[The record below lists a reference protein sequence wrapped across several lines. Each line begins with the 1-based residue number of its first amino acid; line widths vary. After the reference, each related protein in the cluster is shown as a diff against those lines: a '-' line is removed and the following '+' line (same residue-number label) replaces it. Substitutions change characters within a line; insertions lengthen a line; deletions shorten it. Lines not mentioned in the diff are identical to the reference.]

1 MVSFFSFLRQRMQI
15 WMFCLLVLV
24 LIWPIISVIVSQ
36 SSIQQC
42 IVQTPGHLDLSACSF
57 ADDQYY
63 QLDGQWQFFWR
74 DLLIS
79 DSEKS
84 KQVMQ
89 YREIPGN
96 WSNPFMPI
104 TNKFATGYATYRL
117 HVKMSDQLVGK
128 EIAIRVNSAR
138 AASILYINEQKIGS
152 SGKVGQTLQEEI
164 GKNKPYSTITKLSS
178 EKLQIDLE
186 VSNFHYHV
194 GGVGGSLDIG
204 LKQAI
209 IDLDQRNLS
218 YDLLIIGFL
227 LSLSVFFIGQLH
239 YVNTY
244 RSNTFFSLMIL
255 AMALFMTTQSE
266 KVIYLISPTLDYDLF
281 NRITLSL
288 AFIVYTL
295 VLHYL
300 FYALPGI
307 VSIRYIRISVVATF
321 VFLLFAWLADI
332 RVATSAYFIVFIYFI
347 IVQIFMFWCFYKAIR
362 ARMTSILYLIVAMV
376 TGIIYSLIAFL
387 NFNFGYAIYDFTPI
401 YIPILALSLGLALS
415 EQKSTMM
422 MKLNRSE
429 MDKLRHQIKP
439 HFLYNSINTIM
450 WMNKRDSERTEQLL
464 HDLSDFLRGSFVFQD
479 QQQTTPFQ
487 SEFELTSAYL
497 SLEKARFSEKLQ
509 VEWQI
514 EASDFWLPPL
524 I

>member
-84 KQVMQ
+84 QQVMQ

-117 HVKMSDQLVGK
+117 HVKMSDQLLGK

-138 AASILYINEQKIGS
+138 AASNFYINEQKIGS

-194 GGVGGSLDIG
+194 GGVGG
-204 LKQAI
+204 
-209 IDLDQRNLS
+209 
-218 YDLLIIGFL
+218 
-227 LSLSVFFIGQLH
+227 
-239 YVNTY
+239 
-244 RSNTFFSLMIL
+244 
-255 AMALFMTTQSE
+255 
-266 KVIYLISPTLDYDLF
+266 
-281 NRITLSL
+281 
-288 AFIVYTL
+288 
-295 VLHYL
+295 
-300 FYALPGI
+300 
-307 VSIRYIRISVVATF
+307 
-321 VFLLFAWLADI
+321 
-332 RVATSAYFIVFIYFI
+332 
-347 IVQIFMFWCFYKAIR
+347 
-362 ARMTSILYLIVAMV
+362 
-376 TGIIYSLIAFL
+376 
-387 NFNFGYAIYDFTPI
+387 
-401 YIPILALSLGLALS
+401 
-415 EQKSTMM
+415 
-422 MKLNRSE
+422 
-429 MDKLRHQIKP
+429 
-439 HFLYNSINTIM
+439 
-450 WMNKRDSERTEQLL
+450 
-464 HDLSDFLRGSFVFQD
+464 
-479 QQQTTPFQ
+479 
-487 SEFELTSAYL
+487 
-497 SLEKARFSEKLQ
+497 
-509 VEWQI
+509 
-514 EASDFWLPPL
+514 
-524 I
+524 